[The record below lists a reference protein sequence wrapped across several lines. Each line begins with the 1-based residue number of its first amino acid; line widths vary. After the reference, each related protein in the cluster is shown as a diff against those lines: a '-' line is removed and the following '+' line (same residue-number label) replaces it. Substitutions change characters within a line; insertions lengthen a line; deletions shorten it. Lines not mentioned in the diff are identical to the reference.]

1 MSSLKSTLKG
11 LVHGMADKVVFE
23 DYTIKCQNAIK
34 DAAIAGL
41 EEAAGELVSQ
51 TKRRSRVGSPG
62 AKTKNSFQHKIID
75 SELTAYVGS
84 PDENAIWEEFGTG
97 EHAIAENGGKGG
109 RKGAWYVP
117 VEKVTGYKRP
127 TYNGKVI
134 IVYGKG
140 GQKFYKTNGKKPS
153 RAFWKAFTSSK
164 QTLIKI
170 IEAHLKGL

>member
-1 MSSLKSTLKG
+1 
-11 LVHGMADKVVFE
+11 MAEKVIFE
-23 DYTIKCQNAIK
+23 DYSIKCQNAIK

-41 EEAAGELVSQ
+41 AEAGGELVAQ

-62 AKTKNSFQHKIID
+62 AKTKNSFQYKVID
-75 SELTAYVGS
+75 DELTVEVGS
-84 PDENAIWEEFGTG
+84 PDENALWEEFGTG
-97 EHAIAENGGKGG
+97 EHAITENGGKGG
-109 RKGAWYVP
+109 RKGVWYVP

-153 RAFWKAFTSSK
+153 RAFFKAFTAMK
-164 QTLIKI
+164 AKLIQI
-170 IEAHLKGL
+170 IEDKLKGL